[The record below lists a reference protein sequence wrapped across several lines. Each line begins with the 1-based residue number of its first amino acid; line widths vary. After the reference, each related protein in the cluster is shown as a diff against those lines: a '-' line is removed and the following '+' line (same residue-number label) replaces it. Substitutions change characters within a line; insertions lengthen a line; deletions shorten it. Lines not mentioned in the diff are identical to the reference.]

1 MRLTKLHIINFGKLS
16 DYTYNFEEGLNS
28 FVFEN
33 GWGKTTLSNFIM
45 AMLYGFNGNGR
56 SINTNLRKK
65 YTPWNN
71 GVYGGSLEFKHN
83 DKEYLIQ
90 RTFGSQSKD
99 DQFVLYD
106 LATNKVSN
114 DYTSNIGFEILG
126 LEYESFERSIYIPQK
141 DLDLGFNED
150 LKSKLANII
159 GGTND
164 VQNYDKAIEI
174 VSSRYKEIKKTSKSG
189 KLIDSKI
196 NLEELEKEI
205 SVIESNTSAL
215 NVIKEDI
222 SNKETSLIE
231 LEEQRKKVFTDIEDL
246 KKYEDYKKSLN
257 HLNQHKKELEQ
268 LQNNLNEKESLL
280 NNNSIE
286 GLDDIKDKINELNK
300 ITIERDLLRKNNISN
315 VVEEVITT
323 DDLTDLE
330 NKITK
335 YDEAK
340 KATSR
345 SSLFLGISMGL
356 MVIGSVILVLL
367 DFVFGGIIIGLGL
380 VSSLIFGLII
390 GKNKKYK
397 NNVLEEIK
405 YILKKNDLD
414 VIDINNSLNYLKI
427 QKKQQIK
434 TLENKVKY
442 NDEINDLEIKIAL
455 LNTELAN
462 YFSKYA
468 LNSIDY
474 KSKVS
479 ELERILMDIDRIKQQ
494 ITLKENIINKFITE
508 NNLDVEVKEVTGD
521 FMSLRAL
528 SDEINT
534 KINLITQEKSR
545 LIIRVSTYE
554 EDLVRKEELI
564 NQKERLINDINNMER
579 NYKLLK
585 TTETLLKEA
594 NDSLLAKYVKPM
606 KDRLN
611 EYLSIVSNKNFFIDT
626 DFNFTYEED
635 GIRREIDYYSKG
647 IQQIVVLCM
656 RFALIDCMYQDNK
669 PFIILD
675 DSFVDFDKNNLEY
688 IKDILNKLKNNYQ
701 IIYFTCHESRMM

>member
-126 LEYESFERSIYIPQK
+126 LDYDSFERSVYIPQK

-174 VSSRYKEIKKTSKSG
+174 VSSRYKEIKKTKTTG
-189 KLIDSKI
+189 KLIDYK
-196 NLEELEKEI
+196 NKLEELEKEI
-205 SVIESNTSAL
+205 LIIDSNTSAL

-231 LEEQRKKVFTDIEDL
+231 LEEQRKKVFTDMEDL
-246 KKYEDYKKSLN
+246 KKYEDYKRSLS

-268 LQNNLNEKESLL
+268 LQKNLNEKESLL
-280 NNNSIE
+280 NNNSVA

-300 ITIERDLLRKNNISN
+300 ITIERDLLRKNNSSN

-356 MVIGSVILVLL
+356 MVIGAIVLVLL
-367 DFVFGGIIIGLGL
+367 DFVLGGVVIGLGL

-468 LNSIDY
+468 LNSIDF

-528 SDEINT
+528 SDEIST

-656 RFALIDCMYQDNK
+656 RFALIDCLYQDNK

-701 IIYFTCHESRMM
+701 IIYFTCHDSRMM

>member
-106 LATNKVSN
+106 LATNNVSN

-126 LEYESFERSIYIPQK
+126 LDYDSFERSVYIPQK

-174 VSSRYKEIKKTSKSG
+174 VSSRYKEIKKTKTTG
-189 KLIDSKI
+189 KLIDYK
-196 NLEELEKEI
+196 NKLEELEKEI
-205 SVIESNTSAL
+205 LIIDSNTSAL

-231 LEEQRKKVFTDIEDL
+231 LEEQRKKVFTDMEDL
-246 KKYEDYKKSLN
+246 KKYEDYKRSLS

-280 NNNSIE
+280 NNNSVA

-300 ITIERDLLRKNNISN
+300 ITIERDLLRKNNSSN

-345 SSLFLGISMGL
+345 SSLFLGVSMGL
-356 MVIGSVILVLL
+356 MVIGAIVLVLL
-367 DFVFGGIIIGLGL
+367 DLVLGGVVIGLGL
-380 VSSLIFGLII
+380 VSSLIFVLII

-434 TLENKVKY
+434 TLENKDKY
-442 NDEINDLEIKIAL
+442 NDEINDLEIKISL

-528 SDEINT
+528 SDEIST

-656 RFALIDCMYQDNK
+656 RFALIDCLYQDNK

-701 IIYFTCHESRMM
+701 IIYFTCHDSRMM

>member
-126 LEYESFERSIYIPQK
+126 LDYDSFERSVYIPQK

-174 VSSRYKEIKKTSKSG
+174 VSSRYKEIKKTKTTG
-189 KLIDSKI
+189 KLIDYK
-196 NLEELEKEI
+196 NKLEELEKEI
-205 SVIESNTSAL
+205 LIIDSNTSAL

-231 LEEQRKKVFTDIEDL
+231 LEEQRKKVFTDMEDL
-246 KKYEDYKKSLN
+246 KKYEDYKRSLN

-268 LQNNLNEKESLL
+268 LQKNLNEKESLL
-280 NNNSIE
+280 NNNSVA

-300 ITIERDLLRKNNISN
+300 ITIERDLLRKNNSSN

-345 SSLFLGISMGL
+345 SSLFLGVSMGL
-356 MVIGSVILVLL
+356 MVIGAIVLVLL
-367 DFVFGGIIIGLGL
+367 DLVLGGVVIGLGL

-427 QKKQQIK
+427 QKRQQIK

-442 NDEINDLEIKIAL
+442 NDEINDLEIKISL

-528 SDEINT
+528 SDEIST

-656 RFALIDCMYQDNK
+656 RFALIDCLYQDNK

-688 IKDILNKLKNNYQ
+688 IKDILNRLKNNYQ
-701 IIYFTCHESRMM
+701 IIYFTCHDSRMM